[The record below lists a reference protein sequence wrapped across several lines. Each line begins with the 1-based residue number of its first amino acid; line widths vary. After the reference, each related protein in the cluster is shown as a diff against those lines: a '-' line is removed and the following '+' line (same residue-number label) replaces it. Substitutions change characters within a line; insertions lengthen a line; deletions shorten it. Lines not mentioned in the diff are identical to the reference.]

1 MWFGKKD
8 ELQRL
13 NLEAP
18 SAATP
23 PAQPVPDSAIE
34 AARLAEVNRRSQYMV
49 SSGKIPEYFFVC
61 EAQQGLIVFTIGQEP
76 VMLMF
81 SSPFAAIDYL
91 RATGTSGKVSPLK
104 IMDLPELARS
114 WLSRGVE
121 NATLDRCPR
130 CSQFVA
136 IRLAALTH
144 ATPESLLKF
153 WALQRA
159 TRLLL
164 GDTRVH
170 SAMGHLAAGS
180 HAAAR
185 SDLEYVRDHFDCGVP
200 YLHQMIGLIAIMQGD
215 EPAKAAAM
223 ERLKE
228 FGPEWETAI
237 DSSPEVMA
245 KAMVGTLAYF
255 RVCPLEP
262 AP

>member
-1 MWFGKKD
+1 M
-8 ELQRL
+8 
-13 NLEAP
+13 
-18 SAATP
+18 
-23 PAQPVPDSAIE
+23 
-34 AARLAEVNRRSQYMV
+34 
-49 SSGKIPEYFFVC
+49 
-61 EAQQGLIVFTIGQEP
+61 FTIGQEP

-164 GDTRVH
+164 GDTRVIRRWGTWPPGFMRRRE
-170 SAMGHLAAGS
+170 ATWNM
-180 HAAAR
+180 
-185 SDLEYVRDHFDCGVP
+185 
-200 YLHQMIGLIAIMQGD
+200 
-215 EPAKAAAM
+215 
-223 ERLKE
+223 
-228 FGPEWETAI
+228 FGITSTA
-237 DSSPEVMA
+237 VFH
-245 KAMVGTLAYF
+245 TF
-255 RVCPLEP
+255 TR
-262 AP
+262 